1 VGFVDGYEDGKV
13 AGYTTKG
20 RNYEGI
26 MNVLSDSTDQSYL
39 TFTDKSTK
47 LADEVT
53 DDAWNYG
60 ISVGSGFIS
69 FGNGSPF
76 VKAFRDSEYPNFS
89 SFYLNSGPVVDQT
102 FQYRG

>member
-1 VGFVDGYEDGKV
+1 
-13 AGYTTKG
+13 
-20 RNYEGI
+20 
-26 MNVLSDSTDQSYL
+26 L

-47 LADEVT
+47 AADEVT

-76 VKAFRDSEYPNFS
+76 VEAFRDSEDPNFS

-102 FQYRG
+102 FMQGGNPVSTNVTAFVGGLNYDGLFN